1 MVPQVRHGLV
11 ENFAKDPE
19 LLTMVGISLGV
30 LQEDLEPQHPPIT
43 VLDILFD
50 STQGLIGIVWSVF
63 ELVDEFEGR
72 QEVLEN

>member
-30 LQEDLEPQHPPIT
+30 LQEDLEP
-43 VLDILFD
+43 
-50 STQGLIGIVWSVF
+50 
-63 ELVDEFEGR
+63 
-72 QEVLEN
+72 